1 MLIFVR
7 ILLLPLALVLASCA
21 TQNATPARDPLV
33 QYRGATVAPP
43 DPTRKISVQDCTKP
57 ISMESGNLLCNS
69 DPAVIAMSILNE
81 AYNQFAQQNWN
92 AVIAGTTKVIDMQ
105 PGNVTAYAT
114 RSGAHANAGNLPQAL
129 ADSETAIRLD
139 PGFGLAY
146 NNRGYVYELMRRPS
160 QAAPDYEKACG
171 LKVEI
176 GCVNLKRMRQ

>member
-7 ILLLPLALVLASCA
+7 ISLLPVALVLASCA
-21 TQNATPARDPLV
+21 TQNATTDQSL
-33 QYRGATVAPP
+33 QYRGAKVAPL
-43 DPTRKISVQDCTKP
+43 DPTRKVSVQDCTKP
-57 ISMESGNLLCNS
+57 ISPESGNLLCNS
-69 DPAVIAMSILNE
+69 DSAVIAMSMLNE
-81 AYNQFAQQNWN
+81 AHNQFAQKNWK
-92 AVIAGTTKVIDMQ
+92 AVIAETTKVIEMQ
-105 PGNVTAYAT
+105 PGNVTAYVT

-160 QAAPDYEKACG
+160 QAASDYEKACG

-176 GCVNLKRMRQ
+176 GCVNLTRMRQ